1 MSRDD
6 IPREPADET
15 EQATEANRVANE
27 ILAKAKHHKRLSG
40 YHRQKSRD
48 LMTRFEQFKQ
58 RCADMVIAV
67 KGEGEI
73 IHGRKQRKS
82 H

>member
-1 MSRDD
+1 MTV
-6 IPREPADET
+6 IETTIADG
-15 EQATEANRVANE
+15 

-40 YHRQKSRD
+40 YHRQQSRD

-58 RCADMVIAV
+58 RCADMGIAV
-67 KGEGEI
+67 KGEGAI
-73 IHGRKQRKS
+73 IHGRTRKP